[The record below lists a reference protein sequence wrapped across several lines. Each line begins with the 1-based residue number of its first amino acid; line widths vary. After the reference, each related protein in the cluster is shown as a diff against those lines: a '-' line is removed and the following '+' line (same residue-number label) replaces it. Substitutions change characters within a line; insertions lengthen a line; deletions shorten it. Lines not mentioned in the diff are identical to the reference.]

1 MILVID
7 NYDSFTYNLVQYIGE
22 LGYEVVVKRNDEITC
37 EEANALNPEKIVIS
51 PGPCTPLEAGISV
64 EIINELEPSS
74 RGIYGGAIGHISWDG
89 DIDTAIA
96 IRTAVIKNNKIHV
109 GAGAGVVADSI
120 PENEWNECLQKA
132 HVFLDAIEMIK

>member
-132 HVFLDAIEMIK
+132 HVFLDAIEIIK